1 MITPGFAYNIAR
13 YFPSGTD
20 YDKQMCIEL
29 MDKIG
34 ASTNPST
41 WNSPG
46 AVFLLL
52 IPKVKKKCINFF
64 VVIHSCSVSN
74 ANTTEKR
81 SPFKKPS
88 AKECHAIAHQR
99 YRAFLHD
106 YKPKRIQGCL
116 WLSSRKCKV
125 KIIYG
130 LVASPSLATEVKNL
144 RVAWIFLFTFVSFKK
159 QTENV
164 RNLSSKKQQ

>member
-1 MITPGFAYNIAR
+1 MRSFCYLFR
-13 YFPSGTD
+13 
-20 YDKQMCIEL
+20 K
-29 MDKIG
+29 
-34 ASTNPST
+34 
-41 WNSPG
+41 W
-46 AVFLLL
+46 
-52 IPKVKKKCINFF
+52 KKKCINFF

-81 SPFKKPS
+81 PPFKKPS

-144 RVAWIFLFTFVSFKK
+144 HVAWIFYLHLFLSKNRPRTSEIFP
-159 QTENV
+159 V
-164 RNLSSKKQQ
+164 RSNNNSSSYRTDFNQKYVGKTQGIRAATTSGNRRNNPHPFEVVYG

>member
-20 YDKQMCIEL
+20 YDKNVYRAHGQDWSFYKPFNVVLTRCDLFATYSE
-29 MDKIG
+29 
-34 ASTNPST
+34 SE
-41 WNSPG
+41 
-46 AVFLLL
+46 
-52 IPKVKKKCINFF
+52 KKKCINFF

-81 SPFKKPS
+81 PPFKKPS

-125 KIIYG
+125 K
-130 LVASPSLATEVKNL
+130 VASPSLATEVKNL
-144 RVAWIFLFTFVSFKK
+144 RVA
-159 QTENV
+159 
-164 RNLSSKKQQ
+164 